1 MNNKSFP
8 QATKSIAKAKL
19 DLKEWGYCL
28 LKDAIPTDL
37 NDKLS
42 RRLVEQANA
51 EKKQKLAY
59 EDGSKEK
66 KWGEFDNTK
75 KGGINQRVWMLPN
88 KGRIFLDVLD
98 MHNYTNC
105 VEASTQFV

>member
-1 MNNKSFP
+1 MKNKSFP

-37 NDKLS
+37 NDELS
-42 RRLVEQANA
+42 KRLVEQANA

-66 KWGEFDNTK
+66 
-75 KGGINQRVWMLPN
+75 M
-88 KGRIFLDVLD
+88 VLL
-98 MHNYTNC
+98 YS
-105 VEASTQFV
+105 E

>member
-1 MNNKSFP
+1 MRNKSFP

-42 RRLVEQANA
+42 
-51 EKKQKLAY
+51 KLI
-59 EDGSKEK
+59 EVCNTTLLLSNIFGSITIP
-66 KWGEFDNTK
+66 NVVLALA
-75 KGGINQRVWMLPN
+75 GIN
-88 KGRIFLDVLD
+88 FLAKSNIEL
-98 MHNYTNC
+98 
-105 VEASTQFV
+105 S

>member
-1 MNNKSFP
+1 MKNKSFP

-37 NDKLS
+37 NDELS
-42 RRLVEQANA
+42 KRLVEQANA

-59 EDGSKEK
+59 EDGSNEK
-66 KWGEFDNTK
+66 KWGEFDITK
-75 KGGINQRVWMLPN
+75 KGGINQRVWKFGKLT
-88 KGRIFLDVLD
+88 KK
-98 MHNYTNC
+98 C
-105 VEASTQFV
+105 K

>member
-1 MNNKSFP
+1 MKNKSFP

-37 NDKLS
+37 NDELS
-42 RRLVEQANA
+42 KRLVEQANA

-66 KWGEFDNTK
+66 NGVNLITSKKVELIKEYGCFLIKEEF
-75 KGGINQRVWMLPN
+75 
-88 KGRIFLDVLD
+88 F
-98 MHNYTNC
+98 
-105 VEASTQFV
+105 